1 MKNWLEKQFRLS
13 EFNTDIKTELLAGL
27 TTFVTMAYVLATIPN
42 ILAGAGYDKHTT
54 LTVMILLIIVTSC
67 AMALFTN
74 RPFALAPG
82 LGSVGIIASMITN
95 EGVSM
100 PIAAGVIFWS
110 GVLFIIISFFGLR
123 EAVVRVIPVSLK
135 QSVSAGIGLLIGRYQ
150 MMQAFHGRV
159 LISHVNEQIERILE
173 LSGIEKHIRIEK
185 EETR

>member
-13 EFNTDIKTELLAGL
+13 EFNTDIKTEL
-27 TTFVTMAYVLATIPN
+27 
-42 ILAGAGYDKHTT
+42 LAGAGYDKHTT

-100 PIAAGVIFWS
+100 PIAAGVNF
-110 GVLFIIISFFGLR
+110 
-123 EAVVRVIPVSLK
+123 
-135 QSVSAGIGLLIGRYQ
+135 
-150 MMQAFHGRV
+150 
-159 LISHVNEQIERILE
+159 
-173 LSGIEKHIRIEK
+173 
-185 EETR
+185 

>member
-82 LGSVGIIASMITN
+82 LGSVGIIHQRFNPDLQIEGILFTMDSSHYNNSKRNKQAVRDAYGAEIIIFDQTIPRTEALAETAS
-95 EGVSM
+95 EGVS
-100 PIAAGVIFWS
+100 IFS
-110 GVLFIIISFFGLR
+110 YDAKGKGAYSYQALVQEVLNH
-123 EAVVRVIPVSLK
+123 A
-135 QSVSAGIGLLIGRYQ
+135 
-150 MMQAFHGRV
+150 
-159 LISHVNEQIERILE
+159 
-173 LSGIEKHIRIEK
+173 
-185 EETR
+185 